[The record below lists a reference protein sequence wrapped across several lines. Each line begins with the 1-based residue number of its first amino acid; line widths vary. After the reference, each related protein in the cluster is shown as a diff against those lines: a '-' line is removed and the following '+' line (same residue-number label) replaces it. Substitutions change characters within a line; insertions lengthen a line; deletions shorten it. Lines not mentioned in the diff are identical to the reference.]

1 MADNIVATG
10 RIAQEAGL
18 RLFLAVH
25 YLNESYPEQR
35 EQLRRCIDAS
45 GRSIDAPS
53 PLSEI
58 WWSTQLAPLMV
69 GAAQA
74 SLSPGVQ
81 GLIIDLERYNSGAL
95 AYGDEHGYDESAWAI
110 IIQSIATHSPD
121 LSSQGSN
128 LPVEE
133 RRDWLIENGL
143 LRYSHTQL
151 ELEVA
156 RRARGLLE
164 AARAVNPNFEVHL
177 YTPTLQTSW
186 FYRGLYRGLGSPN
199 RPVIVLSYDHGSQ
212 AIEAYLQSEGYS
224 VLTLDGILGARLTAD
239 DLQIGLS
246 NSASGSSGYWL
257 YSLNDING
265 EGIAQDSPDDYWRV
279 LQRLNQTLET
289 EQTGM
294 MP

>member
-1 MADNIVATG
+1 MATG

-58 WWSTQLAPLMV
+58 WWSTQLAPIMV

-81 GLIIDLERYNSGAL
+81 GLVIDLELYNSGAL
-95 AYGDEHGYDESAWAI
+95 AYGDEHGYDECLGHHHSEHRH
-110 IIQSIATHSPD
+110 HSPD

-156 RRARGLLE
+156 RGH
-164 AARAVNPNFEVHL
+164 VD
-177 YTPTLQTSW
+177 SW
-186 FYRGLYRGLGSPN
+186 R
-199 RPVIVLSYDHGSQ
+199 
-212 AIEAYLQSEGYS
+212 
-224 VLTLDGILGARLTAD
+224 RLV
-239 DLQIGLS
+239 Q
-246 NSASGSSGYWL
+246 
-257 YSLNDING
+257 
-265 EGIAQDSPDDYWRV
+265 
-279 LQRLNQTLET
+279 
-289 EQTGM
+289 
-294 MP
+294 